1 MSLDRDMALL
11 SKVPLF
17 SELGNEHL
25 RLLAFSAVRTEL
37 LVDQMLFREGSP
49 ATSGYVVAS
58 GELEMSTG
66 QGRHRQAIGKCEPG
80 SLIGEIALFVETRR
94 PATATAVKHSEVL
107 EINRAMVVRMLNEYP
122 HVALRL
128 RATLAERLRVTV
140 GELNRVRQSL
150 SRIDQG
156 KLV

>member
-49 ATSGYVVAS
+49 ATSGYVLAS
-58 GELEMSTG
+58 GELELSTG
-66 QGRHRQAIGKCEPG
+66 QGRHREVLRSCGPG

-94 PATATAVKHSEVL
+94 PATATAVRHTEVL
-107 EINRAMVVRMLNEYP
+107 EISRAMVTRMLNEYP

-128 RATLAERLRVTV
+128 RATLAERLRATV
-140 GELNRVRQSL
+140 GELNRVRQAL
-150 SRIDQG
+150 SRIDHD

>member
-11 SKVPLF
+11 ARVPLF
-17 SELGNEHL
+17 TELGNEHL

-49 ATSGYVVAS
+49 ATSGFVVAS
-58 GELEMSTG
+58 GELELSTG
-66 QGRHRQAIGKCEPG
+66 QGRNRQVLLTCGVG
-80 SLIGEIALFVETRR
+80 SLVGEIALFVETRR

-122 HVALRL
+122 HVAMRL
-128 RATLAERLRVTV
+128 RATLAERLRATV
-140 GELNRVRQSL
+140 GELNQVRQSL
-150 SRIDQG
+150 SRIDHG

>member
-11 SKVPLF
+11 ARVPLF

-49 ATSGYVVAS
+49 ATSGFVVAS
-58 GELEMSTG
+58 GELELSTG
-66 QGRHRQAIGKCEPG
+66 QGRNRQVLLTCGVG
-80 SLIGEIALFVETRR
+80 SLVGEIALFVETRR

-122 HVALRL
+122 HVAMRL
-128 RATLAERLRVTV
+128 RATLAERLRATV
-140 GELNRVRQSL
+140 GELNQVRQSL
-150 SRIDQG
+150 SRIDHG